1 MGSNSKHS
9 NLVYL
14 MFRLQCMIDERE
26 FMDMSKIIEEKRRDK
41 ILLLTSQVNMLE
53 ILELFRES
61 NLFIRFSRDQL
72 EVQIQLLTFSF
83 KEITNIILEYTGL
96 KQNRLLAMIF
106 TVLNVS

>member
-1 MGSNSKHS
+1 
-9 NLVYL
+9 
-14 MFRLQCMIDERE
+14 MIDERE